1 MGVCNGAQG
10 VTIVEAH
17 TWQRIA
23 HRRVKALGEERV
35 ARIKEKERGQA
46 KTKERGRR
54 DRLEARILKKGNPN
68 RHATIVERSA
78 IQETVVGIP
87 KQNL

>member
-1 MGVCNGAQG
+1 MAKDCPQKGKG
-10 VTIVEAH
+10 I
-17 TWQRIA
+17 
-23 HRRVKALGEERV
+23 GEERV